1 MRCQWMFCG
10 VVGVSMC
17 MLAFRD
23 QINLGHISDYVPLL
37 KIIMYILT
45 LKTLAS
51 PIAKNSV
58 LPSLSI
64 WVLQEANASV
74 KSDVQDIDWG

>member
-1 MRCQWMFCG
+1 MDVLWCG
-10 VVGVSMC
+10 CKYDV
-17 MLAFRD
+17 LAFRD

-37 KIIMYILT
+37 GIIMYILT
-45 LKTLAS
+45 LKVWAS

-64 WVLQEANASV
+64 WVLQEANASM
-74 KSDVQDIDWG
+74 KLDMQDIDWG

>member
-1 MRCQWMFCG
+1 
-10 VVGVSMC
+10 
-17 MLAFRD
+17 MLAFRH

-45 LKTLAS
+45 LKTSAS

-64 WVLQEANASV
+64 WVLQEANASM
-74 KSDVQDIDWG
+74 KSDVQVIDWG

>member
-1 MRCQWMFCG
+1 
-10 VVGVSMC
+10 

-45 LKTLAS
+45 LKTSAS

-64 WVLQEANASV
+64 WVLQEANASM
-74 KSDVQDIDWG
+74 KSDVQVIDWG

>member
-1 MRCQWMFCG
+1 
-10 VVGVSMC
+10 